1 MRTLSLPLYSRRT
14 LTVRTQRGR
23 DPDELTAPC
32 LNMLYRSTISRA
44 GNVEATWE
52 EEKPISRGRVR
63 QVGDS
68 YNELRKAPGWE
79 KEVEYPG
86 LKTTIWKG
94 TYLGS

>member
-32 LNMLYRSTISRA
+32 LNMRHRSTICRT

-52 EEKPISRGRVR
+52 EEKPISRGVNSEASRWFLQR
-63 QVGDS
+63 AQKSAGVG
-68 YNELRKAPGWE
+68 ERG
-79 KEVEYPG
+79 
-86 LKTTIWKG
+86 
-94 TYLGS
+94 